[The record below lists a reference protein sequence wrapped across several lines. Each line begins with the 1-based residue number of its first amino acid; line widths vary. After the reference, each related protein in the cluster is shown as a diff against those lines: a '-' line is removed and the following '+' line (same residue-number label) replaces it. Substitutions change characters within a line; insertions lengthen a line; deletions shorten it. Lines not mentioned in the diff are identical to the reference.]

1 MANTTINIPRP
12 HLIMGLCLPLAVL
25 IGYFLA
31 EPMESGSVAVV
42 TLVIVVLSVPLLMKW
57 YHPLLLVTWNAV
69 ITPFFIPGRPVMWMI
84 MGIIGLFFALLN
96 RSVTANRPFI
106 NILPITKSLLFLG
119 AVIAGTAFLT
129 GGMGLRSLGSAHY
142 GGRNYFFIF
151 SALGGYFALTSRPI
165 PLHRAASALKMYF
178 LPGITAM
185 VPNLAYFA

>member
-31 EPMESGSVAVV
+31 EPMESGGVAVV
-42 TLVIVVLSVPLLMKW
+42 VLVIVVLSVPLL
-57 YHPLLLVTWNAV
+57 VTWYAV

-106 NILPITKSLLFLG
+106 NILPIT
-119 AVIAGTAFLT
+119 
-129 GGMGLRSLGSAHY
+129 
-142 GGRNYFFIF
+142 
-151 SALGGYFALTSRPI
+151 
-165 PLHRAASALKMYF
+165 
-178 LPGITAM
+178 
-185 VPNLAYFA
+185 